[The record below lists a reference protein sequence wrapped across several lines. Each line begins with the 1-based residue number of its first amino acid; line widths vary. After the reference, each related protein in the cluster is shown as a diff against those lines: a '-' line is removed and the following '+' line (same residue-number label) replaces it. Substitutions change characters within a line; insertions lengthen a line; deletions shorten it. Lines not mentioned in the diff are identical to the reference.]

1 MGKRAGVLVAL
12 VAALGV
18 SPTAQRQQ
26 RQPQPFP
33 EQQQEPFPE
42 PPPRQQPPSQQQQ
55 PPTFKSD
62 VNAVLVDVRI
72 VDGDGHFVP
81 EIARDDLKIFEDG
94 HEQTITTFERV
105 DIPIHPDERPLFAGK
120 PVDADV
126 ASNGGAEG
134 RLYILLL
141 DDYHTHTFRSPT
153 VRALA
158 KEFIEKNFTE
168 TDRAVVLTTSGR
180 VKMVQEFTNN
190 RKRLL
195 DLVDKFE
202 GGYEA
207 LSRCELVAATGQE
220 QASATT
226 HALVAL
232 DPVTETGACTVQDD
246 RTSLEVLTGLAKW
259 LETVSERRKAIVF
272 ISEGFDGR
280 MSNAFDAPESDVDA
294 YLDDLTG
301 GSVTRSKQSDAAT
314 MISGDLKDVINSAAR
329 ANVSIYAIDP
339 NGDPN
344 QPGTGVKPVAALADE
359 NQFDAKHLQNR
370 LMLQALAKATGGAA
384 LTRSNDFSAV
394 LMQAQRDSSSY
405 YLLGFVS
412 TNPKLDGTFRK
423 LDVRIVGP
431 GLGGTSVQART
442 GYTARNDT
450 PPKASSRPAPSASL
464 TALTDLMASPIQTS
478 GLTMSVAAPAFL
490 GKSGKASVE
499 VVVDV
504 AGHDLMATSASAGGK
519 GSLELLVAVADADGH
534 VKATERG
541 SLDMKLTEVTRD
553 AVAQLGLRVMSRL
566 DVAPGRYLLKIAGV
580 DGAGQTRGSVQY
592 DLDVPDFS
600 KEPLMMSGLAL
611 ASTSELQRPTTGSD
625 KDWKQRFPQPPTS
638 ARVFDAADNIQVSGE
653 IYSNEKQIGRI
664 ETTTT
669 VSAAS
674 GEVLVWH
681 QETLT
686 PAAGKPATSHHQ
698 ASMSLQSL
706 PPGSYLL
713 TVEARNPANPKAT
726 ASRQIPFAVK

>member
-1 MGKRAGVLVAL
+1 M
-12 VAALGV
+12 
-18 SPTAQRQQ
+18 SPTAQRPQ

-33 EQQQEPFPE
+33 EQQQAPFPE
-42 PPPRQQPPSQQQQ
+42 PPSRQQPPSQQQQ
-55 PPTFKSD
+55 PPTFKSN

-81 EIARDDLKIFEDG
+81 DITKDDLKIFEDG
-94 HEQTITTFERV
+94 REQAITTFERV

-126 ASNGGAEG
+126 ASNGGAVG

-158 KEFIEKNFTE
+158 KEFIDKNFTE
-168 TDRAVVLTTSGR
+168 ADRAVVLTTSGR
-180 VKMVQEFTNN
+180 VTMVQEFTNN

-207 LSRCELVAATGQE
+207 LSRCDMVAPTGQE
-220 QASATT
+220 AASAST

-232 DPVTETGACTVQDD
+232 DPVTESGACTVQDD

-259 LETVSERRKAIVF
+259 LETVNERRKAIVF

-280 MSNAFDAPESDVDA
+280 MSNAFDGPGSDVDA

-314 MISGDLKDVINSAAR
+314 MISEDLKDVINSAAR
-329 ANVSIYAIDP
+329 ANVAIYAIDP

-344 QPGTGVKPVAALADE
+344 QPGSGVAPVAALADE

-384 LTRSNDFSAV
+384 LTRSNDFSTV
-394 LMQAQRDSSSY
+394 LTRAQTDSSSY

-412 TNPKLDGTFRK
+412 TNGKLDGTFRK
-423 LDVRIVGP
+423 LDVRIVGAA
-431 GLGGTSVQART
+431 LGGTKVQART
-442 GYTARNDT
+442 GYDARNDA
-450 PPKASSRPAPSASL
+450 PPRSNASRSAL
-464 TALTDLMASPIQTS
+464 PVALTDLMASPVQTS

-490 GKSGKASVE
+490 GKGGKASVE
-499 VVVDV
+499 VIVDV
-504 AGHDLMATSASAGGK
+504 SGRDLMVTSASAGGN
-519 GSLELLVAVADADGH
+519 GSLELLAAVADADGH

-541 SLDMKLTEVTRD
+541 SLDMKLSAATRD
-553 AVAQLGLRVMSRL
+553 AVAEHGLRVMSRL
-566 DVAPGRYLLKIAGV
+566 DVAPGRYILRIAGV

-611 ASTSELQRPTTGSD
+611 ASRSELQRPTTGSD
-625 KDWKQRFPQPPTS
+625 KEWKQRFGQPPTS
-638 ARVFDAADNIQVSGE
+638 ARVFDAGDNIEVSGE
-653 IYSNEKQIGRI
+653 IYSNEKQIGPI

-669 VSAAS
+669 VSVAS
-674 GEVLVWH
+674 GEVLVRH

-686 PAAGKPATSHHQ
+686 PVAGKPATAHHQ
-698 ASMSLQSL
+698 TSMSLSL
-706 PPGSYLL
+706 PTGSYLL

-726 ASRQIPFAVK
+726 ASHQIPFAVK